1 MGIRERTEIA
11 FEKWGRFV
19 CRARW
24 LVIALMALLTVS
36 LASGM
41 VRLTFEMSTESFLD
55 PDDPE
60 RANYDAFRS
69 QYANEDSILLILH
82 SERIFDFEFLEKLR
96 SLHEDLENEIEIA
109 DEVTSLVNARVTR
122 GSEDEL
128 IVEELLERWPRDE
141 AELAAVERLARKN
154 PVYRN
159 TLISEDARF
168 TTVTVRVTP
177 AGPASE
183 VDALAAFEDEPAEAK
198 GEAGAAGAPP
208 PILEGEELI
217 AVMER
222 LVEIVGRHASD
233 DFPIYVTGNPELS
246 YSLLAT
252 SRKDMTRFAGISIL
266 LIAALLMLVFR
277 RVSGVVIP
285 LLAVTLPL
293 AATLGIMGMVGL
305 PITPST
311 QQLPT
316 FLLVVGVADS
326 VHLLAIF
333 YRSLDRGSPRE
344 DAITYALRHSGLA
357 VVLTSV
363 TTAGALGSMIFS
375 DLVPIAGLGIA
386 APTGVMLALVYS
398 VVLLPALVAALP
410 IRRRRSASAA
420 TERSPIDRALAA
432 TGDFC
437 TARPKLVVAIWTVLV
452 GAAVTGAVQLPFSH
466 EPLKWFPEGH
476 PSRVAAETAN
486 REMKGLMALEVLV
499 DTGAENGLYEPEV
512 MNRIDR
518 IQDFA
523 RSVRVKEMTPGQV
536 ISLVDL
542 LKETHQALNAN
553 DPAYYAVP
561 QDRELIAQELL
572 LFENSGSDDLE
583 ELVDSQFRKAR
594 ISLLVNYENGIH
606 YLPLVREVEAGAREI
621 MGEYGEVETTG
632 LVKLWL
638 RSITAML
645 ISTAKS
651 FSVALLVIAPLMILL
666 IGEIRMGLLSLVP
679 NLAPIAIGM
688 GFMHAFGIPFDMF
701 TLMIGTIAI
710 GVAVDD
716 TIHFMHGFL
725 RYHRR
730 GASVSLAVHETLLST
745 GRALVIT
752 SIALCSGFFVQMLGT
767 MISVRNVGLITGL
780 TIATALLAD
789 LTLSPALVTLEV
801 RREKRR
807 RSARE
812 GAEGASSDFL

>member
-1 MGIRERTEIA
+1 MEIRDRIEIA
-11 FEKWGRFV
+11 FERWGHFV
-19 CRARW
+19 CRTRW
-24 LVIALMALLTVS
+24 LVIALMALLTIA
-36 LASGM
+36 LGSGT
-41 VRLTFEMSTESFLD
+41 VRLTYETSTGSYLD

-60 RANYDAFRS
+60 RVDYDAFRT
-69 QYANEDSILLILH
+69 QYANDDSILLILH
-82 SERIFDFEFLEKLR
+82 SEQVFDFEFLEKLR

-109 DEVTSLVNARVTR
+109 DEVMSLLNARVTR

-128 IVEELLERWPRDE
+128 IVKELLDPWPRNT
-141 AELAAVERLARKN
+141 AELAAVEQLAREN

-177 AGPASE
+177 AGLAPQA
-183 VDALAAFEDEPAEAK
+183 DALAGFEDEATEVESEASAPA
-198 GEAGAAGAPP
+198 APP

-217 AVMER
+217 ALMEQ
-222 LVEIVGRHASD
+222 LAEIVGRHASG
-233 DFPIYVTGNPELS
+233 DFPIHVTGNPEMS
-246 YSLLAT
+246 YSLLVAA
-252 SRKDMTRFAGISIL
+252 REDMTRFAGISIL
-266 LIAALLMLVFR
+266 LIAVLLLLVFR

-285 LLAVTLPL
+285 LLTVTLPL
-293 AATLGIMGMVGL
+293 AATLGIMGIVGL

-326 VHLLAIF
+326 VHLLTIF
-333 YRSLDRGSPRE
+333 YRSLDRGRSRE
-344 DAITYALRHSGLA
+344 DAIAYALRHSGLA
-357 VVLTSV
+357 VVMTSV
-363 TTAGALGSMIFS
+363 TTAGALGSMVFA
-375 DLVPIAGLGIA
+375 DLVPIRGLGIC

-398 VVLLPALVAALP
+398 VVLLPALVAVLP
-410 IRRRRSASAA
+410 IRPRRSASAA
-420 TERSPIDRALAA
+420 AERSAIDRALAA

-437 TARPKLVVAIWTVLV
+437 TGRPKLVVAIWALLV
-452 GAAVTGAVQLPFSH
+452 GASIAGAVQLPLSH
-466 EPLKWFPEGH
+466 TPLEWFPEGH
-476 PSRVAAETAN
+476 PSRVAAEVAN
-486 REMKGLMALEVLV
+486 REMKGLMPLEVLI
-499 DTGAENGLYEPEV
+499 DTGVENGLYEPEV
-512 MNRIDR
+512 MNRIER

-523 RSVRVKEMTPGQV
+523 REVRVNEMTPGQA
-536 ISLVDL
+536 ISLVDI
-542 LKETHQALNAN
+542 LKETHRALNAN
-553 DPAYYAVP
+553 DPAYYAIP

-594 ISLLVNYENGIH
+594 INLLVNYENGIH
-606 YLPLVREVEAGAREI
+606 YLPFVREIEAGAREI
-621 MGEYGEVETTG
+621 AGEYAEVETTG

-638 RSITAML
+638 RTITAML
-645 ISTAKS
+645 SSTAKS
-651 FSVALLVIAPLMILL
+651 YSVALLVIAPLMVLL
-666 IGEIRMGLLSLVP
+666 IGEIRMGLLSLIP
-679 NLAPIAIGM
+679 NLAPLVIGM
-688 GFMHAFGIPFDMF
+688 GFMQAFGIPFDMF

-730 GASVSLAVHETLLST
+730 GASVPVAVHETLLST

-767 MISVRNVGLITGL
+767 MKSVQNVGLITGL
-780 TIATALLAD
+780 MIATALLAD

-801 RREKRR
+801 RGEERR
-807 RSARE
+807 RRAKHSAS
-812 GAEGASSDFL
+812 APS